1 MSFKNEKNKKNSF
14 LDKDKK
20 IDKSVSDAINEA
32 FDQAELSSVGKS
44 SSPTSNSSLHC
55 LYFAFKF

>member
-1 MSFKNEKNKKNSF
+1 MSFKNENNKNNSF

-32 FDQAELSSVGKS
+32 FDQVELSTVGK
-44 SSPTSNSSLHC
+44 LC
-55 LYFAFKF
+55 LGRKIK